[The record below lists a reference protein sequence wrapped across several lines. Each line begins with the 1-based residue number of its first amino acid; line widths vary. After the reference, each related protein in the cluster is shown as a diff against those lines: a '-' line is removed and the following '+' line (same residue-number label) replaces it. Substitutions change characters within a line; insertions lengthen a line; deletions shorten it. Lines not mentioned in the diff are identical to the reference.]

1 MPHLPQP
8 LRQLRPLLLAGALV
22 WLAGCDMATGVATQG
37 LIHSYS
43 KPALEPRDGY
53 VVDHR
58 HPARGHN
65 SRVHFLILHYTDE
78 NQADS
83 LRALTGPRVSSHYLL
98 PLPTRR
104 LQGSP
109 VVFQLVPEP
118 RRAWHAGAS
127 RWGNRIGLND
137 TSIGIEIV
145 NQGPDQPWVGSELE
159 PPEGVGWMPYPDSQI
174 EALIA
179 LSRDI
184 IERHGIEARHV
195 LAHSDVAPTRKL
207 DPGPAFPWKRLHDAG
222 IGAWPEPER
231 VAHYAQRFDAR
242 QRIAGGSLPSIETVQ
257 RALRAWGYDI
267 EVSGVLDD
275 ATRATLRAFQLHFR
289 PADFSGNLDADTCA
303 RLWALLERYLPEALA
318 TLAEPQPAEP
328 QPAAPQPA
336 APPAA
341 PGR

>member
-109 VVFQLVPEP
+109 VVFQLVPES
-118 RRAWHAGAS
+118 RRACTLAPAVGATASASTIPPSAS
-127 RWGNRIGLND
+127 RL
-137 TSIGIEIV
+137 SI
-145 NQGPDQPWVGSELE
+145 
-159 PPEGVGWMPYPDSQI
+159 
-174 EALIA
+174 
-179 LSRDI
+179 R
-184 IERHGIEARHV
+184 
-195 LAHSDVAPTRKL
+195 APTS
-207 DPGPAFPWKRLHDAG
+207 PGSAASWSPPRGSAG
-222 IGAWPEPER
+222 CPTP
-231 VAHYAQRFDAR
+231 
-242 QRIAGGSLPSIETVQ
+242 T
-257 RALRAWGYDI
+257 
-267 EVSGVLDD
+267 
-275 ATRATLRAFQLHFR
+275 
-289 PADFSGNLDADTCA
+289 A
-303 RLWALLERYLPEALA
+303 RLKR
-318 TLAEPQPAEP
+318 
-328 QPAAPQPA
+328 
-336 APPAA
+336 
-341 PGR
+341 